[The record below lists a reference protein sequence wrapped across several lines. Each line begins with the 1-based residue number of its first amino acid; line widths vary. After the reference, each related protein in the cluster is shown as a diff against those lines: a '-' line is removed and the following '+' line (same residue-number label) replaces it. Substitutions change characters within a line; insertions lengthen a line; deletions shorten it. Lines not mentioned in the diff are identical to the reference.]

1 MLSGAV
7 MYGALV
13 YLLSGGLGKR
23 EKLHFKELPIDGE
36 F

>member
-7 MYGALV
+7 LYGGLV

-23 EKLHFKELPIDGE
+23 EKLHFEELPIE